1 MVDIMQYEVLY
12 IMIILLE
19 SSEIQ
24 DGEKL
29 GTVNYYS
36 NSCITLNANI
46 RP

>member
-1 MVDIMQYEVLY
+1 MIDIMQYEVLY

-29 GTVNYYS
+29 RRVNY
-36 NSCITLNANI
+36 
-46 RP
+46 

>member
-1 MVDIMQYEVLY
+1 MIYIMQYEVLY

-29 GTVNYYS
+29 RTVNYW
-36 NSCITLNANI
+36 
-46 RP
+46 

>member
-1 MVDIMQYEVLY
+1 MLNTYTNEKEQQMIDIMQYEVLY

-29 GTVNYYS
+29 RTVNY
-36 NSCITLNANI
+36 
-46 RP
+46 

>member
-1 MVDIMQYEVLY
+1 MIDIMQYEVLY

-29 GTVNYYS
+29 RTVNY
-36 NSCITLNANI
+36 
-46 RP
+46 